1 MLEETEEN
9 QSGQDSRFVGLY
21 MNLKPNMK
29 QECYLQKQDIQ
40 WEHCMFVS
48 AE

>member
-9 QSGQDSRFVGLY
+9 QSGQDSRFVGFK

-29 QECYLQKQDIQ
+29 QECYFRNKA
-40 WEHCMFVS
+40 VS
-48 AE
+48 GNTAC

>member
-1 MLEETEEN
+1 
-9 QSGQDSRFVGLY
+9 

-40 WEHCMFVS
+40 WEHCMAAS